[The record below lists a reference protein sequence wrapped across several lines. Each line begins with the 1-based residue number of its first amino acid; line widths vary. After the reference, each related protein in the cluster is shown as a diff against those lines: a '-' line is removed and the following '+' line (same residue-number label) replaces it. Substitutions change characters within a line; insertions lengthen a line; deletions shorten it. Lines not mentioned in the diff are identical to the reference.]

1 VVEEWLTKKK
11 EICASAKNK
20 YLRTMSC
27 WLAGKQRWLVQVT
40 QVAVLGSA
48 QTKEK
53 GRATAGVGVTSLRS
67 PT

>member
-1 VVEEWLTKKK
+1 
-11 EICASAKNK
+11 
-20 YLRTMSC
+20 MSC

-53 GRATAGVGVTSLRS
+53 GRAIAGVGVTSLRS